1 MAGHIDHGKTSLTK
15 ALTKWDTD
23 RLKEEKERQI
33 SIELGFA
40 PLYDDDQMNVSVVDV
55 PGHERFI
62 RQMIAGVAGIDL
74 VVLVVSAE
82 EGVMPQTK
90 EHLEILEFLGIKKGI
105 VAITKVD
112 RVDDILLMLAEG
124 DIIEELKGTIF
135 EDAPVMFVDSISGL
149 GIEPLHAEILST
161 LSRMENRYVEGGFR
175 LPIDQVFTV
184 KGVGTVV
191 RGTAYDGNISEGETL
206 TILPKNITTRA
217 RQLQLFG
224 KPTESAYAG
233 QRVAINLAGLEKSDL
248 KRGDVVVNSS
258 QFVTTDVIDVV
269 FKTVR
274 HLDSPIKQRM
284 PIKCHI
290 GTTDVMGKIV
300 LFDRKEMIEENEEI
314 LCQIRLDHSVVT
326 KRGDRFILRRPSPQE
341 TIGGGWVIDP
351 SGEKYRFGEETIA
364 RLEKKKTGTDNERV
378 LQLLSQYKLLSDKDI
393 MKYASINE
401 DALNE
406 VLDSESEVVIL
417 SDTTF
422 TNKRVYDHAKSDI
435 ENLLKDYHDKNTM
448 RLGINKA
455 ELIQKLGEMYPK
467 ALQEFVLYKAKD
479 FTIKDQFVALVSFV
493 PYVPKSWER
502 KVSQVLF
509 QLETDR
515 WDVKYL
521 ENYFDEAGIPK
532 QFKADAKKYLVETKR
547 IVPLDQQFFVSMI
560 VFEKS
565 INSLRKAHAV
575 QFDTS
580 QAKDTLGL
588 SRKYLIPFLE
598 KLDEFGLTKRTENT
612 RKWVEK

>member
-15 ALTKWDTD
+15 ALTNWDTD

-40 PLYDDDQMNVSVVDV
+40 PLYDDNQMNVSVVDV

-74 VVLVVSAE
+74 VILVVSAE

-112 RVDDILLMLAEG
+112 RVDEMLLMLAEG

-135 EDAPVMFVDSISGL
+135 EGAPVMLVDSISGH
-149 GIEPLHAEILST
+149 GIETLRTEILST

-175 LPIDQVFTV
+175 MPIDQVFTV

-191 RGTAYDGNISEGETL
+191 RGTAYDGNISEGDAL
-206 TILPKNITTRA
+206 TILPSQLPTRA

-224 KPTESAYAG
+224 KPTGNAYAG
-233 QRVAINLAGLEKSDL
+233 QRVAINLAGLDKSDL
-248 KRGDVVVNSS
+248 KRGDVVVNST
-258 QFVTTDVIDVV
+258 QFMTTDVIDVV

-290 GTTDVMGKIV
+290 GTTEVMGKIV
-300 LFDRKEMIEENEEI
+300 MFDRKEMNEENEEI

-351 SGEKYRFGEETIA
+351 KGSKYRFGEATITL
-364 RLEKKKTGTDNERV
+364 LEDKKTGTDNERV
-378 LQLLSQYKLLSDKDI
+378 LQLLSQYRILSDKDI
-393 MKYASINE
+393 MKYASIDE
-401 DALNE
+401 DALND
-406 VLDSESEVVIL
+406 VLDSEIGIVTI
-417 SDTTF
+417 SDSTF
-422 TNKRVYDHAKSDI
+422 TNKRVFDHARSDV
-435 ENLLKDYHDKNTM
+435 ENLLRDYHDKNTM
-448 RLGINKA
+448 RLGMNKA
-455 ELIQKLGEMYPK
+455 ELLQKLSESYPK
-467 ALQEFVLYKAKD
+467 PLLEFVLYKSEHFVTKE
-479 FTIKDQFVALVSFV
+479 QFVALTTFT
-493 PYVPKSWER
+493 PHVPKSWER

-509 QLETDR
+509 HLESDR
-515 WDVKYL
+515 WSVKYL
-521 ENYFDEAGIPK
+521 DNYLDEEGIPK
-532 QFKADAKKYLVETKR
+532 QFKADVTRYLVETRR

-565 INSLRKAHAV
+565 VNTLKKMHTI

-580 QAKDTLGL
+580 QAKDALGI

-598 KLDEFGLTKRTENT
+598 KLDEFGFTKRMENT
-612 RKWVEK
+612 RKWIEK

>member
-15 ALTKWDTD
+15 ALTNWDTD

-40 PLYDDDQMNVSVVDV
+40 PLYDDNQMNVSVVDV

-112 RVDDILLMLAEG
+112 RVDEMLLMLAEG

-135 EDAPVMFVDSISGL
+135 EGAPVMLVDSISGH
-149 GIEPLHAEILST
+149 GIDILRTEILST
-161 LSRMENRYVEGGFR
+161 LSLMENRYVEGGFR
-175 LPIDQVFTV
+175 MPIDQVFTV

-191 RGTAYDGNISEGETL
+191 RGTAYDGNITEGEAL
-206 TILPKNITTRA
+206 TILPGQVSTRA

-224 KPTESAYAG
+224 KPTENAYAG
-233 QRVAINLAGLEKSDL
+233 QRVAINLAGLDKSDI
-248 KRGDVVVNSS
+248 KRGDVVVNST
-258 QFVTTDVIDVV
+258 QFMTTDVIDVV

-290 GTTDVMGKIV
+290 GTTEVMGKIV
-300 LFDRKEMIEENEEI
+300 MFDRKEMSEENEEI
-314 LCQIRLDHSVVT
+314 LCQIRLDHPVVT

-351 SGEKYRFGEETIA
+351 KGAKYRFGETTISL
-364 RLEKKKTGTDNERV
+364 LEEKKTGTDNERV

-393 MKYASINE
+393 MKYASIDE
-401 DALNE
+401 DALND
-406 VLDSESEVVIL
+406 VLDSETEIVTI

-422 TNKRVYDHAKSDI
+422 TNKRVFDHAKSDV
-435 ENLLKDYHDKNTM
+435 ENLLRAYHDHNTM

-455 ELIQKLGEMYPK
+455 ELFQKLNELYPK
-467 ALQEFVLYKAKD
+467 ALLEFVLYKSDD
-479 FTIKDQFVALVSFV
+479 FVTKEQFVALASFT
-493 PYVPKSWER
+493 PHVPKSWER

-509 QLETDR
+509 HLESDR
-515 WDVKYL
+515 WTVKYL
-521 ENYFDEAGIPK
+521 DNYLDEEGIPK
-532 QFKADAKKYLVETKR
+532 QFKSDVTRYLIETRK
-547 IVPLDQQFFVSMI
+547 IVQLDQQFFVSMV

-565 INSLRKAHAV
+565 INTLKKMHPI

-580 QAKDTLGL
+580 QAKDALGI

-598 KLDEFGLTKRTENT
+598 KLDEFGFTMRTENT
-612 RKWVEK
+612 RIWKK